1 MRIGKKIKTEQDR
14 AKELAKERKK
24 RRKHLI
30 KTKYGHKALKH
41 SRKGKLSCVF
51 AGIGIG
57 LWILLVLIAFLKN
70 GEAGILVGLAGFGIG
85 GFNVYGLR
93 LAYLG
98 FRERNRQYL
107 TCKVGLGLN
116 GGLLL
121 LLLGI
126 FVRGL
131 LT

>member
-57 LWILLVLIAFLKN
+57 LWILLVLIAFLKKWRSGN
-70 GEAGILVGLAGFGIG
+70 FSRFGRIWDWW
-85 GFNVYGLR
+85 FQCIWTTPCLLR
-93 LAYLG
+93 IS
-98 FRERNRQYL
+98 R
-107 TCKVGLGLN
+107 KKPS
-116 GGLLL
+116 
-121 LLLGI
+121 I
-126 FVRGL
+126 FDL
-131 LT
+131 